1 MTDQPTPSP
10 WTEPTGPAPA
20 AAPAAPP
27 TAEGQPYAESWPSAP
42 PKSGVHLSLLTLIIG
57 AVVLLGIGFGGGA
70 LVFHKSSTAS
80 AASTSFRNDGGFGA
94 GAQGQFPGNGGAGNG
109 GAGNGG
115 AGNGGA
121 AGGGPN
127 AGGFARA
134 GAIGTITKVDGNTVY
149 VKTQAGDTVTVTT
162 SSATTVTKSSKAK
175 VSDLAAGEVV
185 IVRGDT
191 SNGATAATSITAS
204 PAGSTPFGGG
214 FGGGPFGGRD
224 PNGGAPNANSGAN

>member
-1 MTDQPTPSP
+1 VTDQPTPSP

-57 AVVLLGIGFGGGA
+57 TVVLLGIGFGGGA

-80 AASTSFRNDGGFGA
+80 AANTSFRNGGGFGA

-109 GAGNGG
+109 GA
-115 AGNGGA
+115 

-127 AGGFARA
+127 AGRFARA

-149 VKTQAGDTVTVTT
+149 VKTQAGGTVTVTT

-191 SNGATAATSITAS
+191 SNGTTAATSITAS

>member
-10 WTEPTGPAPA
+10 WTEPTGPVPPA

-27 TAEGQPYAESWPSAP
+27 TAEGQPHAESWPSAP
-42 PKSGVHLSLLTLIIG
+42 PKSGVHLPLLTLILG
-57 AVVLLGIGFGGGA
+57 AVVLLGIGFGAGA

-80 AASTSFRNDGGFGA
+80 AANTSFRNNGGFGA
-94 GAQGQFPGNGGAGNG
+94 GAPGQLPGNAT
-109 GAGNGG
+109 
-115 AGNGGA
+115 GNGGA
-121 AGGGPN
+121 AGGG
-127 AGGFARA
+127 AGGGTNTRRFAGA

-149 VKTQAGDTVTVTT
+149 VKTEAGDTVTVTT

-175 VSDLAAGEVV
+175 VSDLATGEVV

-191 SNGATAATSITAS
+191 SNGTTAATTITAS

-214 FGGGPFGGRD
+214 PGGGFGGGPFGGGGQ
-224 PNGGAPNANSGAN
+224 NGGAPDPNSGAN